1 MKILFAGTPEIA
13 VPSLQAIAAHHEVA
27 LVLTNP
33 DKPQGRHHTLMPSA
47 VKTAALELGL
57 DVLQP
62 ERLRGAVLQQ
72 IASYEC
78 DVLVCF
84 AYGKIFGPKLLSLFP
99 QGCYNIHPSLL
110 PLYRG
115 PAPIQYAILHGD
127 TTTGISVQQLSL
139 GVDEGAL
146 ASVQTLSLDGTETS
160 ESLTIRVA
168 EKAAPQIVDVLDSIE
183 KGTLSLHEQKGE
195 VVFTSMLEK
204 DQSRLDWHRSAAT
217 LHAQIRSFYPWP
229 KTHTLYDGKKLTIS
243 GVDGPLVA
251 EKCDGVPPGT
261 VIKKDKKRG
270 LGIACG
276 DGIIY
281 VNRLQLAGK
290 KEMDFKSFLNGNPGF
305 IGSILE

>member
-13 VPSLQAIAAHHEVA
+13 VPSLQALVAQYDVA

-62 ERLRGAVLQQ
+62 ERLRGDVLQE
-72 IASYEC
+72 IASYKC

-99 QGCYNIHPSLL
+99 KGCFNIHPSLL

-127 TTTGISVQQLSL
+127 AKTGISVQQLSL
-139 GVDEGAL
+139 GVDEGNIV
-146 ASVQTLSLDGTETS
+146 SVQTLPLDGTETS
-160 ESLTIRVA
+160 ESLTQKVA
-168 EKAAPQIVDVLDSIE
+168 AKAAPQIVEVIESIE
-183 KGTLSLHEQKGE
+183 KGHVSFHPQEGE
-195 VVFTSMLEK
+195 VVLTSMLEK
-204 DQSRLDWHRSAAT
+204 DQSRLDWNLSAAT
-217 LHAQIRSFYPWP
+217 LHAKIRSFYPWP
-229 KTHTLYDGKKLTIS
+229 KTDTTFDGKKLTIS
-243 GVDGPLVA
+243 GVAAPLEE
-251 EKCDGVPPGT
+251 EKCDGVVPGT
-261 VIKKDKKRG
+261 VLKKDKKRG
-270 LGIACG
+270 IGIACG

-281 VNRLQLAGK
+281 INRLQLAGK
-290 KEMDFKSFLNGNPGF
+290 KEMDFKSFLNGNPSF